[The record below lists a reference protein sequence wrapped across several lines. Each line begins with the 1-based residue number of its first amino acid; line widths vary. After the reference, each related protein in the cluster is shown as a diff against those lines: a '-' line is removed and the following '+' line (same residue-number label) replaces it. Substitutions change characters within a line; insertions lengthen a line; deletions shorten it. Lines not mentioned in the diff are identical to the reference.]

1 MHEKQ
6 RSRLPLRWAK
16 ETRTFKYRKMYVLG
30 KNEVVLRKR
39 LLQFRAFRKRSRLD
53 DLDGCQL
60 SNDALL
66 TQSGQ

>member
-1 MHEKQ
+1 
-6 RSRLPLRWAK
+6 
-16 ETRTFKYRKMYVLG
+16 MYVLG